1 MTLWPT
7 WLRLGLVLPLVGLN
21 AFVLKRVLVQFAP
34 FPGLFLTAALIAF
47 LLDLPCR
54 WLMARSFARTSSITL
69 VMLVTVGLLALASV
83 AIVPLLIEQLSQLIS
98 ASPALLAAAEQ
109 LINQSQNWAVS
120 HDLPANFADLS
131 SDLVSRIS
139 LVATQLSQRLLGL
152 LGATVGITINLVIVL
167 VLAVFLLLGADPITA
182 GLAQWLPEQ
191 WRDRVTGTLERTFRG
206 YFAGQVVL
214 ALILSA
220 GQLLVFTLLEI
231 PYGVLFAVL
240 IGFTT
245 LIPYASAI
253 SIIFVSAVLGVQDLR
268 TGLELLAAAIL
279 VGQLV
284 DQVIQPRLMGSIV
297 GLQPAWL
304 LISLPIGSRVGAIFG
319 FGDLLGLLLAVPV
332 ASCIKS
338 LADAARCD
346 AARCD
351 ATRCDATRPKAA
363 RYDPE
368 RSSDSASLEIMQG
381 ESHPGPAGL

>member
-54 WLMARSFARTSSITL
+54 WLMARGFARTGSITL

-253 SIIFVSAVLGVQDLR
+253 SIIFVSAVLGVQDPR

-338 LADAARCD
+338 RADVARSDAARF
-346 AARCD
+346 
-351 ATRCDATRPKAA
+351 
-363 RYDPE
+363 DPE
-368 RSSDSASLEIMQG
+368 RPSDGASPEIMQG